1 MCSEFALPQKRT
13 VASRLTRQIL
23 CYLEVHPFLLSYFQE
38 LWNRKFQAAVN
49 LYWQVTSMCKK
60 LCVIIW
66 KCPNVSLIITITISP
81 ISVIISRQVFN
92 LPSVKWIL
100 LRSFITKE
108 KLGEQMNRVWWF
120 KNVQLKSVQS
130 ANQCNQLTSLKW
142 ILISKE
148 FYWTLYVLLK

>member
-13 VASRLTRQIL
+13 VATRLTRQIL

-49 LYWQVTSMCKK
+49 FYWQVTSMCKK
-60 LCVIIW
+60 PCVNW
-66 KCPNVSLIITITISP
+66 LFEKCPNVNLIITTTIIP
-81 ISVIISRQVFN
+81 ISVIIGWQVFN

-108 KLGEQMNRVWWF
+108 KIREQMNRVW
-120 KNVQLKSVQS
+120 
-130 ANQCNQLTSLKW
+130 
-142 ILISKE
+142 
-148 FYWTLYVLLK
+148 LLKMYNSNQFNQQISVISLQFWSEYC